1 MILEKVLG
9 CLMKKVTL
17 YGYPTSPY
25 VIKVGCFLKYKKIP
39 FEYVP
44 VNPVSPIEIKF
55 TGQRQVPVL
64 KIDQEWRKDSTHLGI
79 WLDEIFPEKPLLG
92 INQSD
97 TNTILLIDKWVSD
110 NLILGKFRAAVEW
123 ENTWDALR
131 NGWLLSRA
139 VNHGTKI
146 PFFVRILWPFFVKR
160 AKFIG
165 DMILHLNTKESIS
178 AMRLRLCDEFIQH
191 LRSGPFLGGRQQIS
205 LADLSAYMTII
216 SSHLMGM
223 HGESP
228 FLKDPQIID
237 WCRRVQTELPN
248 NPLLIADILIE
259 REHVYNS
266 SEVTSIS

>member
-146 PFFVRILWPFFVKR
+146 PFFVKR

-228 FLKDPQIID
+228 FLKDPQIVD
-237 WCRRVQTELPN
+237 WCRRVQAELPN